1 MEFKHLIEDLKST
14 TGKLEKED
22 VLTEYVHDRAE
33 GDFIRF
39 LLKETFDPNLLHH
52 VVMKKVNIPPA
63 GCFSLGEI
71 KSDVLKLFDRLHNE
85 LSPVKNKVAVWEV
98 MGELTKKD
106 QEALFGVVNKKL
118 RCGISVSTINKVY
131 PDLIKVIKIALA
143 KSYDPEKSYKYS
155 NQLYCSNKLDGQ
167 RVFCLRDHD
176 KWSKYSRAGDY
187 LGNEI
192 HTLGH
197 WDEELEQ
204 YYEKTGM
211 NFFDGE
217 IYKHG
222 MIFEDITRL
231 VRSSVNKKDATNLEY
246 HIFFAGKTMD
256 LAASSKEN
264 SIMGVPPNTLYEVF
278 KRCKYL
284 VGVKQKIISNNEDLI
299 YEHIDQAVG
308 EGYEGVVLRSTE
320 IIYDFKRGNN
330 LIKAKKSKLSGTIEY
345 TDVYVEDI
353 EYGEMVIRE
362 NGREEVENLPV
373 ALWVCLPEDENCKK
387 MKVGSGFS
395 LEQRREWA
403 DEEALVVG
411 QMIEV
416 EYQGMGSKGS
426 MRFPRF
432 LRVRTDL

>member
-22 VLTEYVHDRAE
+22 VLTEYVYDRTE

-39 LLKETFDPNLLHH
+39 LLRETFDPNLLHH
-52 VVMKKVNIPPA
+52 VVMKKVNTPPA
-63 GCFSLGEI
+63 GCYALGEI
-71 KSDVLKLFDRLHNE
+71 KADVFKLFDRLHNE

-106 QEALFGVVNKKL
+106 QEALFGIVNKKL
-118 RCGISVSTINKVY
+118 RCGISISTINRVY
-131 PDLIKVIKIALA
+131 PDLIEVIKIALA
-143 KSYDPEKSYKYS
+143 KSYNPEKSYHYS

-217 IYKHG
+217 AYKHG

-256 LAASSKEN
+256 LAVSSREN

-278 KRCKYL
+278 KGYEHL
-284 VGVKQKIISNNEDLI
+284 VGVKQKVIKNEEDLI
-299 YEHIDQAVG
+299 YEHIDEAVR
-308 EGYEGVVLRSTE
+308 EGYEGVMLRSTE
-320 IIYDFKRGNN
+320 IMYDFKRGNN
-330 LIKAKKSKLSGTIEY
+330 LIKAKKSKLSGTVEN
-345 TDVYVEDI
+345 TDAYVEDI

-373 ALWVCLPEDENCKK
+373 ALWVCLPQDENCKK